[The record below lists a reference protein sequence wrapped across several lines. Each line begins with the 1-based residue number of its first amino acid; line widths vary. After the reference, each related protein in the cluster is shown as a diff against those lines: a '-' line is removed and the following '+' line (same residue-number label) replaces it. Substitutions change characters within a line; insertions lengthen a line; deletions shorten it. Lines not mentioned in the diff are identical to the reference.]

1 MNEAWK
7 NAPLDAFVGV
17 DTAENQPLKVEV
29 SKTHQNLRFSLGKMA
44 LVKVPF
50 LGFPVFDIAH
60 MGERVMLIR
69 FKTIIRSM
77 IFHYFLSLKMI
88 IVKVPFSGSPIIDTS
103 HMGGQW
109 TPRHLTWV
117 DHVVFFE

>member
-1 MNEAWK
+1 M
-7 NAPLDAFVGV
+7 
-17 DTAENQPLKVEV
+17 T
-29 SKTHQNLRFSLGKMA
+29 

-50 LGFPVFDIAH
+50 LGTPVFDIAH

-77 IFHYFLSLKMI
+77 IFDYFLSLKMI

-103 HMGGQW
+103 PFCERKSACDAPQK
-109 TPRHLTWV
+109 
-117 DHVVFFE
+117 FF